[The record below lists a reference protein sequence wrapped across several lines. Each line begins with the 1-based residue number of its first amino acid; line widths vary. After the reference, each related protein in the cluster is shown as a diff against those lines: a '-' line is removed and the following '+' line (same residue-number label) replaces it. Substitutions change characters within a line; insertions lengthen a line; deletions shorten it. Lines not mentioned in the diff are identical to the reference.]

1 MKQLTRLSLNTLLLT
16 LGMLALA
23 ALLMLPSPVN
33 GQSTAGTQKKP
44 FRIYSVTFRGKT
56 EVERGFKDY
65 FASRRIPVE
74 IIERDIARDNTKLPG
89 LLEEIKRLKP
99 DLIYTWGTSVTLG
112 IVGNIDNA
120 KDGAFINDIPVVF
133 TLVAAPVSAKITPNL
148 VSSERNVTGVYHV
161 APTETQMRAMA
172 SYRPFKTLGVLYT
185 ASERNSVVTV
195 EELRS
200 IAKRMNFTLVER
212 KFAMD
217 GAQKP
222 TPEGAADLVRE
233 MKQNK
238 VDWLYLPPDSFL
250 GTQAKS
256 IIIPTATEIGLPTF
270 ASTEQLMEAGALAGL
285 VCKYYNIGQF
295 TAYKA
300 EQILLGKKTPR
311 QIPIETLTRFS
322 FQVQMGEAAKLKLY
336 PPLSM
341 FNYAEFI
348 VPPPPPPMLEPAVVA
363 LNAGIARAN
372 GTPLTPTPPPTPT
385 PTSVAPVTPT
395 KPAVGAK
402 AEPAK
407 TPAKK

>member
-1 MKQLTRLSLNTLLLT
+1 MIKQSTKLSVNALLLVA
-16 LGMLALA
+16 GMLALV
-23 ALLMLPSPVN
+23 ALLITPN
-33 GQSTAGTQKKP
+33 YANAQGAAGTQKKP
-44 FRIYSVTFRGKT
+44 FRIYSITFRGKT

-89 LLEEIKRLKP
+89 LMEEIRRIKP

-133 TLVAAPVSAKITPNL
+133 TLVAAPVSAKITPGL
-148 VSSERNVTGVYHV
+148 ASSERNVTGVYHV
-161 APTETQMRAMA
+161 APAETQMRAMA
-172 SYRPFKTLGVLYT
+172 SYRPFKTVGVLYT

-222 TPEGAADLVRE
+222 TAEGAADLVRE

-256 IIIPTATEIGLPTF
+256 VIIPVATEIGLPTF

-285 VCKYYNIGQF
+285 VCRYYNIGQF

-300 EQILLGKKTPR
+300 EQILLGKKTAK

-322 FQVQMGEAAKLKLY
+322 FQVQMDEAAKLKLY

-348 VPPPPPPMLEPAVVA
+348 VPPPPPPTLEPAVVA

-372 GTPLTPTPPPTPT
+372 GTSLTPALATAALAPTL
-385 PTSVAPVTPT
+385 AT
-395 KPAVGAK
+395 KPPVGAK
-402 AEPAK
+402 VEPAK